1 MLSTFLISF
10 NDVGALLKYFGF
22 VTWSFYT
29 LVFLAV
35 IITRRRNPEIE
46 RTFSVP
52 IVIPFLMVFF
62 GSYLVINVF
71 YTVSK
76 LLLHVSNWHGKI
88 LKLKRFE
95 LKSFKLERSIP
106 SW

>member
-1 MLSTFLISF
+1 MTHVIFKKFMLSTFLISF

-52 IVIPFLMVFF
+52 IAIPYLMIFF

-71 YTVSK
+71 YTVS
-76 LLLHVSNWHGKI
+76 
-88 LKLKRFE
+88 
-95 LKSFKLERSIP
+95 
-106 SW
+106 